1 MGTAMYILI
10 GFCIVF
16 LVWLSIIS
24 IELSKARERIVFL
37 TFLLG
42 NKEALNMLQ
51 EDMDNNE
58 NIPHVIVVQD
68 KNKE

>member
-1 MGTAMYILI
+1 MGTAIYILI

-16 LVWLSIIS
+16 LIWLSIIS
-24 IELSKARERIVFL
+24 VELSKARERIVFL

-51 EDMDNNE
+51 ED
-58 NIPHVIVVQD
+58 IYYL
-68 KNKE
+68 